1 MTCVQL
7 WSGLGGYLTLCGV
20 TVVIFDISEDQHG
33 KERPSTARKQRWEVI
48 INKYTTAQREN
59 SIPVREFNILEPVGL
74 SKLLIQRQ
82 PRPAL
87 PFASLPD
94 Y

>member
-1 MTCVQL
+1 M
-7 WSGLGGYLTLCGV
+7 TLCVV
-20 TVVIFDISEDQHG
+20 TFAIFAISEDQHA
-33 KERPSTARKQRWEVI
+33 KEKLSTLREQKWEVT
-48 INKYTTAQREN
+48 INKYTMALQEN
-59 SIPVREFNILEPVGL
+59 SIPVREFNILEPTGL

-87 PFASLPD
+87 TFASLPD